1 MLGLEPNELKLLIAD
16 RYTGAEI
23 IERLEITAEE
33 VLDSFFE
40 EVYNNVYRFDEIVND
55 LELTQEDYDNVYIQ
69 TATEKEYT

>member
-1 MLGLEPNELKLLIAD
+1 LLIAD

-33 VLDSFFE
+33 VLDNFFE

-55 LELTQEDYDNVYIQ
+55 LELTQEDYDNVYTQ

>member
-33 VLDSFFE
+33 VLDNFFE

-55 LELTQEDYDNVYIQ
+55 LELTQEDYDNVYTQ

>member
-1 MLGLEPNELKLLIAD
+1 MLDLEPNELKLLIAD

-23 IERLEITAEE
+23 VERLEITAEE
-33 VLDSFFE
+33 VLDNFFE

-55 LELTQEDYDNVYIQ
+55 LELTQEDYDNVYTQ